1 MEQEN
6 LTPQEMPQ
14 AAPKRSLWPLFFLPM
29 ALIYHELLLH
39 IFDRSIPF
47 WDLPLVYILLFS
59 AAAGLL
65 LSALV
70 DMLPRKAAHVV
81 TYVLCAAWTVLT
93 CIEYCCKSYFKTYF
107 SLSFVAQM
115 TGQVVGDFFTTMM

>member
-39 IFDRSIPF
+39 IFDRSVPF
-47 WDLPLVYILLFS
+47 
-59 AAAGLL
+59 
-65 LSALV
+65 
-70 DMLPRKAAHVV
+70 
-81 TYVLCAAWTVLT
+81 
-93 CIEYCCKSYFKTYF
+93 
-107 SLSFVAQM
+107 
-115 TGQVVGDFFTTMM
+115 

>member
-29 ALIYHELLLH
+29 ALIYHELLLN

-47 WDLPLVYILLFS
+47 WDLSLVYILLFS

-81 TYVLCAAWTVLT
+81 TYVLCAAWTVLM
-93 CIEYCCKSYFKTYF
+93 CIE
-107 SLSFVAQM
+107 
-115 TGQVVGDFFTTMM
+115 

>member
-47 WDLPLVYILLFS
+47 WDLSLVYILLFS
-59 AAAGLL
+59 AAVGKFLT
-65 LSALV
+65 SAFSAQITRRTP
-70 DMLPRKAAHVV
+70 PRVMS
-81 TYVLCAAWTVLT
+81 
-93 CIEYCCKSYFKTYF
+93 E
-107 SLSFVAQM
+107 
-115 TGQVVGDFFTTMM
+115 